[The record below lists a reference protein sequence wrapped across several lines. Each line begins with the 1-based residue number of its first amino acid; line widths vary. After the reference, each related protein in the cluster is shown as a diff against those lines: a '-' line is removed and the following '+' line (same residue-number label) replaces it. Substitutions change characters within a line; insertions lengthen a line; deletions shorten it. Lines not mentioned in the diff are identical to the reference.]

1 MGRRSYHLPCLAGAF
16 SNIMDV
22 LLICAGVV
30 VYTALGL
37 IPSLLLVV
45 WVGVMILRLVGVNI

>member
-1 MGRRSYHLPCLAGAF
+1 MSRLRYRLPCLAGAF
-16 SNIMDV
+16 KNSMDV

-45 WVGVMILRLVGVNI
+45 WVGVMILRLMGVNI

>member
-1 MGRRSYHLPCLAGAF
+1 MGRRSYHLPRLAGTF
-16 SNIMDV
+16 KNSMDV
-22 LLICAGVV
+22 LLICVGVV

-45 WVGVMILRLVGVNI
+45 WVGVMILRLMGVNI